1 MEPFYQRRIK
11 LAEEILKS
19 EVIAIKDLVSHK
31 VKKQAVGDKV
41 EKLANGLKD
50 V

>member
-19 EVIAIKDLVSHK
+19 EVLNIKTLVSDK
-31 VKKQAVGDKV
+31 VKKQVVGDKV
-41 EKLANGLKD
+41 EKLVNRLKD